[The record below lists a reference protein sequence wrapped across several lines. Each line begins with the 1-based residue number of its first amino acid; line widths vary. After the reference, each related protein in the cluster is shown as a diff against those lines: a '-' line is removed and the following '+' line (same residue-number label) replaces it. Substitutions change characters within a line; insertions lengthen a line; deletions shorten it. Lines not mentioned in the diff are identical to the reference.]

1 MKKIIGW
8 ILLIILAISSLLIVK
23 DKNNIYNIGVKDSEV
38 EMKIRYKGLKN
49 AIDFTSNDKG
59 LYVAFEN
66 KIIAIPSTGEPYTL
80 IEDKS
85 YNITT
90 LECNRDKLYFL
101 TNNEIL
107 SFNINNGKLEQCLS
121 NLPNKGDYSKVL
133 IFQLELQ
140 LIQL

>member
-38 EMKIRYKGLKN
+38 DMKIRYKGLKN

-66 KIIAIPSTGEPYTL
+66 KIMAIPSTGEPYTL
-80 IEDKS
+80 IEDKN

-90 LECNRDKLYFL
+90 IEWR
-101 TNNEIL
+101 
-107 SFNINNGKLEQCLS
+107 
-121 NLPNKGDYSKVL
+121 
-133 IFQLELQ
+133 
-140 LIQL
+140 